1 MRSNRI
7 DIDILSQVAKGLCEL
22 KDQMVF
28 VGCAVLSLYSD
39 IEADEEVRET
49 YDVDL
54 TSITLINYG
63 NYSKLLE
70 RLAQLG
76 FHADPKGH
84 SICSLQ
90 YRGIA
95 VDIMPSDDGPIGPA
109 NRWYKL
115 GFENLWNVKAGNEEI
130 MILSAPCFIASK
142 FEAFNDRGEDYR
154 TLP

>member
-1 MRSNRI
+1 MRSKTI
-7 DIDILSQVAKGLCEL
+7 DIDIVSRVAKALCEL
-22 KDQMVF
+22 NDQMVF
-28 VGCAVLSLYSD
+28 VGGAVLSFYAD

-54 TSITLINYG
+54 TSITLINYS
-63 NYSKLLE
+63 NYSGLLE

-90 YRGIA
+90 FRGIA

-130 MILSAPCFIASK
+130 MVLSAPCFIASK

-154 TLP
+154 T